1 MNLDALFGS
10 KTKLD
15 ILQFLVFRR
24 QGISMRAFD
33 HELEFSFPAIKKQID
48 QMEEGGIL
56 DVQKDTGTYAISL
69 NPGLYT
75 HLKALFLFSL
85 KNDLK
90 SYFSSQD
97 FLIKKYFRGR
107 LFGNEFE
114 QDLVLI
120 YTLGFEE
127 HTDQIKRDLND
138 LFRSF
143 MIIHVNVV
151 FMSESDF
158 DKRYRMA
165 DKFVLSLMR
174 QAEADPK

>member
-56 DVQKDTGTYAISL
+56 DVEKDTGKYAISL
-69 NPGLYT
+69 NPGLYPF
-75 HLKALFLFSL
+75 LKSLFLHAL
-85 KNDLK
+85 KGDLK

-97 FLIKKYFRGR
+97 FLIKKYFRGK

-120 YTLGFEE
+120 YTPGFEE

-143 MIIHVNVV
+143 MIVHVNVV
-151 FMSESDF
+151 FMSESEF
-158 DKRYRMA
+158 DKRYRLA

-174 QAEADPK
+174 QAEVDPK

>member
-24 QGISMRAFD
+24 QGISMRAFE

-56 DVQKDTGTYAISL
+56 EIEKDPGKYAVSL
-69 NPGLYT
+69 HPGVYP
-75 HLKALFLFSL
+75 HLKALFLYTL
-85 KNDLK
+85 KSDLK

-97 FLIKKYFRGR
+97 FLIKKFFWWK

-120 YTLGFEE
+120 YTPGFEA

-138 LFRSF
+138 MFKSF